1 MRMKK
6 APIKIEMSSCNLV
19 QTLDM
24 LSSHAS
30 IYGDGIKRIVLLLHY
45 LMKRINRPHFLPE
58 AETKWRCEL
67 LRQVN
72 LFRHH
77 ILPGLIQNLYMNYSG
92 VQFELSN
99 IYFIVKSNENIL

>member
-1 MRMKK
+1 MYTSF
-6 APIKIEMSSCNLV
+6 ICNLV
-19 QTLDM
+19 QTLDI

-77 ILPGLIQNLYMNYSG
+77 IFPGLIQNLCMSYSG

-99 IYFIVKSNENIL
+99 LYFIVQSNENNI

>member
-1 MRMKK
+1 MKMKK
-6 APIKIEMSSCNLV
+6 APTKIEMSSCNLV
-19 QTLDM
+19 QTIDM

-45 LMKRINRPHFLPE
+45 FMKRINRPQFLPE

-72 LFRHH
+72 LFRQH
-77 ILPGLIQNLYMNYSG
+77 IFPGMIQNLYMNYSG
-92 VQFELSN
+92 VQFESSN
-99 IYFIVKSNENIL
+99 IDFIF

>member
-1 MRMKK
+1 MYTNF
-6 APIKIEMSSCNLV
+6 ICNLV
-19 QTLDM
+19 QTLDI

-72 LFRHH
+72 LFRQH
-77 ILPGLIQNLYMNYSG
+77 ILPGIVQNLYINYSG

-99 IYFIVKSNENIL
+99 IYFIVKSNENIV